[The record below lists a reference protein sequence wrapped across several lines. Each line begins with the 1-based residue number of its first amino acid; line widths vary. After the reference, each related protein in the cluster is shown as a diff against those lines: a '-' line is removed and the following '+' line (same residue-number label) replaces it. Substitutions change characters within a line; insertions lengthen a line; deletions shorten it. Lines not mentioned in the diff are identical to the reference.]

1 MFRTDQCPDTGNG
14 PDAPS
19 KTAPRGR
26 KQRRAECW
34 WYPGRLCVASYS
46 LQLSATDAS
55 PQQIDAAIAVN
66 EDARLDT
73 LKFGLLLAAV
83 SATAVVPAARLPN
96 YRPGEIP
103 DPAPTD

>member
-1 MFRTDQCPDTGNG
+1 M
-14 PDAPS
+14 
-19 KTAPRGR
+19 
-26 KQRRAECW
+26 
-34 WYPGRLCVASYS
+34 

-73 LKFGLLLAAV
+73 LKFGLLLLAAV

-103 DPAPTD
+103 DPAPTDS